1 MNTCPP
7 CNKNCNEGRDC
18 PSRQPLSDEATKR
31 FLRTMAILFGGFILG
46 LAVSKHSINPAF
58 SAGYNH
64 AKEKYAHH
72 YTHQIKAFQQHR
84 NQSCMKLWF
93 NDKQG
98 DLNAARMWM
107 CQYTNRDGSM
117 K

>member
-1 MNTCPP
+1 MKPG
-7 CNKNCNEGRDC
+7 E
-18 PSRQPLSDEATKR
+18 R
-31 FLRTMAILFGGFILG
+31 FRHSEPTQRFFKSAALIFGGLLLG
-46 LAVSKHSINPAF
+46 LAVSKYSIPAAF
-58 SAGYNH
+58 KSGYET
-64 AKEKYAHH
+64 AFKEYGQH
-72 YTHQIKAFQQHR
+72 YTKQVKYFSEYR
-84 NQSCMKLWF
+84 NQSCMRLWF